1 MSFDNQLLTLSLL
14 DSADLIAI
22 ITKLSMQLREKGS
35 KDPILYLLS
44 KEDLINII
52 NTLAGRLAIGK
63 GEPS

>member
-1 MSFDNQLLTLSLL
+1 MNFDNELLTLGLL

-52 NTLAGRLAIGK
+52 NTLAGRLAAGK
-63 GEPS
+63 GDLS

>member
-1 MSFDNQLLTLSLL
+1 MNFDNELLTLSLL

-52 NTLAGRLAIGK
+52 NTLAGRLAAGK
-63 GEPS
+63 GDLS